1 MNGMLDFIGQSI
13 GEVWGPARLFSSFFF
28 LAACGATASVVATL
42 YLLPKTWHLLPRD
55 RGRAYAVDADK
66 SVGKPVSAGIIMVS
80 IFIGMGLLFVPFE
93 PDFLLMLP
101 VIAFS
106 SIIGF
111 IDDRS
116 RGLSELALGSADLV
130 TSLAAALIL
139 FGLDPMVMW
148 FPFVSGS
155 WMLPAWIG
163 IPIVTTVIWV
173 AINAMNCND
182 GVDGLSGS
190 LASVCFAFLGILLYT
205 VIGNVEVSK
214 YLLIPHNPDGATW
227 ALASAVMIGCIFG
240 YLWYNVPP
248 SSVLMGD
255 SGSRPIGLMLGVLVS
270 VGLNPFLLVV
280 CGFIILAN
288 GATGLAKLALLR
300 VFKVGIFRTISFPLH
315 DHCRKKLGWAGS
327 QVLLR
332 FLLIHIAVSA
342 LMIALLLKVR

>member
-1 MNGMLDFIGQSI
+1 MLDYFGQAI

-28 LAACGATASVVATL
+28 LAACGATASVAATMSF
-42 YLLPKTWHLLPRD
+42 LPKLWGILPRD
-55 RGRAYAVDADK
+55 RGRAFAVDADK
-66 SVGKPVSAGIIMVS
+66 SVGKPVSAGILMIG
-80 IFIGMGLLFVPFE
+80 IFVAMSLLFVPFTSE
-93 PDFLLMLP
+93 FLWMLP
-101 VIAFS
+101 VIVFS
-106 SIIGF
+106 SIVGF
-111 IDDRS
+111 VDDRS
-116 RGLSELALGSADLV
+116 TGLSELALGSADLIA
-130 TSLAAALIL
+130 SLAAALIL
-139 FGLDPMVMW
+139 FGLEPMVVW

-155 WMLPAWIG
+155 WMLPTWIG
-163 IPIVTTVIWV
+163 IPMVTTVIWV

-182 GVDGLSGS
+182 GVDGLSGG
-190 LASVCFAFLGILLYT
+190 LASICFAFIGILLYT
-205 VIGNVEVSK
+205 VVGNVEISK
-214 YLLIPHNPDGATW
+214 YLLIPHNPEGATW
-227 ALASAVMIGCIFG
+227 ALASALMIGCIFG

-288 GATGLAKLALLR
+288 GATGLVKLALLR
-300 VFKVGIFRTISFPLH
+300 VFKVGIFREISFPLH
-315 DHCRKKLGWAGS
+315 DHCRKVLGWTGS